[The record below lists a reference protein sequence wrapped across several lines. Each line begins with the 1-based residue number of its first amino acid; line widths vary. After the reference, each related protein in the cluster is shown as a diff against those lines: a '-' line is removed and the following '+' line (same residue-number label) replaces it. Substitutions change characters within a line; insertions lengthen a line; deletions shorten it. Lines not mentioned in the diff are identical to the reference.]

1 MAVDNFAGSSR
12 IGRGKIAVCLAAVMA
27 IAAISSFGEVAY
39 SINGNTLTV
48 TASSLYARK
57 GLKLLWDSTD
67 RGNVVTNWSNSVQIV
82 DSVPSG
88 GGTYVLDLAALGIT
102 NDTPCRIASYAHFAR
117 LNMLNQSGKRSYINT
132 GIFDYD
138 VYGIRFGYYSIYK
151 SKVYAPCF
159 GSSVSNG
166 FAVCADNNSR
176 TTAYI
181 VWRGTAL
188 SNRPSV
194 RYGTTS
200 DTGPNMSKINEFAFT
215 NGVFTLNGT
224 TVNSNLGAGVAVGNA
239 KCGIRIGTT
248 YNDAGK
254 DAMYGWWSHVSFDG
268 ADGNLIRDYIPV
280 QRTSDN
286 AVGFY
291 DRVDNIFQISEGSD
305 AFVAG
310 TPTGETLEGDFAM
323 ASATFA
329 HLGLSTR
336 KSMLTIDVPSCCAG
350 ERLTILWDASDKGDD
365 MSAWAHSAVLA
376 DSAVAG
382 AYPVHMTSLGMKN
395 GDVCRVVAWNTY
407 LPLDML
413 KQDSYLSYVSTGLAD
428 SDVYGVRFGYY
439 PVALRNQTAP
449 CLGSVGTSGGG
460 FLVYCDNTSR
470 TNISVV
476 LRGLGLSEHPPVK
489 YGASA
494 SAAKDPSLI
503 NEIAFTNGVFT
514 LNGEIV
520 NSSIGTGLPV
530 GTKGRQ
536 MDVGT
541 ASHYQNSNA
550 MYGWWSHVS
559 FDGADG
565 GLILDYIPVKRASDD
580 VVGFWDR
587 VTMRFMKSSGT
598 GGFTAGSLKDEPPVV
613 FVRSSRVFTVTTIPG
628 IMIVIK

>member
-1 MAVDNFAGSSR
+1 MKKLTFVACVAV
-12 IGRGKIAVCLAAVMA
+12 AASA
-27 IAAISSFGEVAY
+27 ILPAFGDVAY

-57 GLKLLWDSTD
+57 GLKLLWDTTD
-67 RGNVVTNWSNSVQIV
+67 KGNVVANWSNSALIV
-82 DSVPSG
+82 DSVPSN
-88 GGTYVLDLAALGIT
+88 GGTYTIDLAALGIT
-102 NDTPCRIASYAHFAR
+102 NGTPCRIASYVRFAR
-117 LNMLNQSGKRSYINT
+117 LDVLRQPRQKSFINSGVY
-132 GIFDYD
+132 DYD
-138 VYGIRFGYYSIYK
+138 VYGIRFGYYSVYK
-151 SKVYAPCF
+151 NKDYAACI

-166 FAVCADNNSR
+166 FAVCANAATR
-176 TTAYI
+176 TSAYI

-188 SNRPSV
+188 PERPSV
-194 RYGTTS
+194 KYGASTETTP
-200 DTGPNMSKINEFAFT
+200 DISKINEFAFT
-215 NGVFTLNGT
+215 NGIFTVNGT
-224 TVNSNLGAGVAVGNA
+224 TVNSSLGSGVAVGNA

-248 YNDAGK
+248 YDDAGNF
-254 DAMYGWWSHVSFDG
+254 ALWGCWSHVSFDG
-268 ADGNLIRDYIPV
+268 ADGNKIRDYIPV
-280 QRTSDN
+280 QRASDN

-291 DRVDNIFQISEGSD
+291 DRVEKNFQPSEGSE

-310 TPTGETLEGDFAM
+310 SPTGETFEGEFAM

-329 HLGLSTR
+329 KLGLSAR
-336 KSMLTIDVPSCCAG
+336 KSTLTIDVPSCCAG
-350 ERLTILWDASDKGDD
+350 ERLTILWDTSDKGDD
-365 MSAWAHSAVLA
+365 MSAWAHSAVVA

-382 AYPVHMTSLGMKN
+382 TYSVRMSSLGMKN
-395 GDVCRVVAWNTY
+395 GDVCRVIAWNAY

-413 KQDSYLSYVSTGLAD
+413 KQDSYLSYVITGLAD

-439 PVALRNQTAP
+439 PVALKSKTAP

-476 LRGLGLSEHPPVK
+476 LRGVGLPEHPPVK
-489 YGASA
+489 YGDSSSGNDA
-494 SAAKDPSLI
+494 SLI

-559 FDGADG
+559 FDSADG
-565 GLILDYIPVKRASDD
+565 GRILDYIPVKRASDD
-580 VVGFWDR
+580 VVGFWDG
-587 VTMRFMKSSGT
+587 VTKRFMKSSGT

-613 FVRSSRVFTVTTIPG
+613 FVRSSGVFTVTTIPG
-628 IMIVIK
+628 VMIVIK

>member
-1 MAVDNFAGSSR
+1 MHDLARSAR
-12 IGRGKIAVCLAAVMA
+12 IWKGKFAVCLAAVAA

-39 SINGNTLTV
+39 SIKGNTLTV
-48 TASSLYARK
+48 TVSSLYARK
-57 GLKLLWDSTD
+57 GLKLLWDTTD
-67 RGNVVTNWSNSVQIV
+67 KGNVVTNWSNSSLIV

-88 GGTYVLDLAALGIT
+88 GGTYVIDLAALGIT
-102 NDTPCRIASYAHFAR
+102 NNTPCRIASYAHFAR
-117 LNMLNQSGKRSYINT
+117 LAALNQPGKRGYINT
-132 GIFDYD
+132 GVYDYD

-151 SKVYAPCF
+151 SKVYAPCI

-176 TTAYI
+176 TTAYV

-188 SNRPSV
+188 SNHPSV
-194 RYGTTS
+194 RYGSTT
-200 DTGPNMSKINEFAFT
+200 DVGADMSKINEFAFT
-215 NGVFTLNGT
+215 NGIFTLNGK
-224 TVNSNLGAGVAVGNA
+224 TVNSSLGTGVAVGNA
-239 KCGIRIGTT
+239 KSGIRIGTS
-248 YNDAGK
+248 YDDAGK
-254 DAMYGWWSHVSFDG
+254 DAMYGWWSHVSLDG
-268 ADGNLIRDYIPV
+268 ADGNLIRDYIPA

-291 DRVDNIFQISEGSD
+291 DRVGNTFQTSEGSD

-310 TPTGETLEGDFAM
+310 SPTGETFVGDLAM
-323 ASATFA
+323 VSATFA
-329 HLGLSTR
+329 NLGLSAH
-336 KSMLTIDVPSCCAG
+336 KSTLMIDVPSSCAG
-350 ERLTILWDASDKGDD
+350 ERLTILWDTSDKGDD
-365 MSAWAHSAVLA
+365 MSAWANSAVVA
-376 DSAVAG
+376 DTAVAG
-382 AYPVHMTSLGMKN
+382 TYSVHMSSLGMKN

-413 KQDSYLSYVSTGLAD
+413 KQDSYLSYVNTGLVD

-439 PVALRNQTAP
+439 PVALRSKTAP

-476 LRGLGLSEHPPVK
+476 LRGVGLSEHPPVK
-489 YGASA
+489 YGEVSSA
-494 SAAKDPSLI
+494 NDASLI

-520 NSSIGTGLPV
+520 NSSIGTGKPV
-530 GTKGRQ
+530 GTQGRQ

-541 ASHYQNSNA
+541 ASNYRNSNA
-550 MYGWWSHVS
+550 MYGWWTHVS
-559 FDGADG
+559 FDSADG
-565 GLILDYIPVKRASDD
+565 GLILDYIPVKRASDNA
-580 VVGFWDR
+580 VGFWDR
-587 VTMRFMKSSGT
+587 VTKRFLTGFST

-628 IMIVIK
+628 LMIVIK